1 MHYYM
6 QYKDFTLNPYNFPT
20 NQVKD
25 FVTKLHNNGLQY
37 GKIFEGKSRWPD
49 SQSWK
54 SEMGESDPLSVP

>member
-37 GKIFEGKSRWPD
+37 GKILEGN
-49 SQSWK
+49 
-54 SEMGESDPLSVP
+54 SVLEWMIEGDQP

>member
-1 MHYYM
+1 MIIIWMHYYM

-37 GKIFEGKSRWPD
+37 GKILEGN
-49 SQSWK
+49 
-54 SEMGESDPLSVP
+54 SVLEWMIEGDQP